1 MEEIASK
8 ISSLLS
14 KVYLSIRKP
23 KTSNGGQESVQIVNE
38 WTENVQQPRTGGC
51 ILADA
56 KYLHHSHKNC
66 GYSDSDRAREN
77 QIIRELLETNHAH
90 IRYVDYP
97 NSSGRL
103 RDHFER
109 MPNTTVDVVEPEE
122 YAADWLIQ
130 KMGCL
135 DDLNITVIGKISHLG
150 IQKVVAAYPEANI
163 TVLVHESDRNLE
175 HETSLFQW
183 GCLD

>member
-1 MEEIASK
+1 MHKIRKK

-14 KVYLSIRKP
+14 KAYLSIRKP
-23 KTSNGGQESVQIVNE
+23 KTSNGGKESVQIVNE
-38 WTENVQQPRTGGC
+38 WTESVQQPHTSGC
-51 ILADA
+51 IFADA
-56 KYLHHSHKNC
+56 KYLHHSHKNY
-66 GYSDSDRAREN
+66 GYSNSDRAREN
-77 QIIRELLETNHAH
+77 QIIRELLESNHAH

-97 NSSGRL
+97 NSSGKL

-109 MPNTTVDVVEPEE
+109 MLNTTVDVVEPEE

-135 DDLNITVIGKISHLG
+135 DDINITVIGKISHLG
-150 IQKVVAAYPEANI
+150 IQKVVAAYPDANI

-175 HETSLFQW
+175 HETSLYQW

>member
-1 MEEIASK
+1 MAK
-8 ISSLLS
+8 ISSKLS
-14 KVYLSIRKP
+14 KAYLSIRKP
-23 KTSNGGQESVQIVNE
+23 KTPTGGQESVQIVNE
-38 WTENVQQPRTGGC
+38 WTESVQQAHISGC

-56 KYLHHSHKNC
+56 KYLHHSHKNYA
-66 GYSDSDRAREN
+66 YSDSDRAREN
-77 QIIRELLETNHAH
+77 QIIRELLESNHAH

-97 NSSGRL
+97 NSSGKL

-109 MPNTTVDVVEPEE
+109 MPNTTVDVVEPDE

-135 DDLNITVIGKISHLG
+135 DDINITVIGKISHLG
-150 IQKVVAAYPEANI
+150 IQKVVAAYPDANI

-175 HETSLFQW
+175 HETSLYQW